1 MTRCTSPIF
10 DEDGEDDWLD
20 GSDDEDDDENAK
32 EDDVDAEDLEEEMD
46 QFEEDALE
54 DRIDWIS
61 EDDRR
66 AFKAFYDNLSPDQQ
80 RRYECFRRSKL
91 NHFHIETIM
100 KNVLDESNVRWDL
113 DKRAIIVMAGLAK
126 LFAGDIVES
135 ARRIME
141 NRREKGG
148 VCPRHLREAYRQ
160 LERMGRL
167 PRPGRH
173 KKLRR

>member
-1 MTRCTSPIF
+1 MKKAKSNKNEVKYFFMIKLKNKNIKYYITIFLVIVSFTS
-10 DEDGEDDWLD
+10 
-20 GSDDEDDDENAK
+20 
-32 EDDVDAEDLEEEMD
+32 
-46 QFEEDALE
+46 
-54 DRIDWIS
+54 
-61 EDDRR
+61 
-66 AFKAFYDNLSPDQQ
+66 
-80 RRYECFRRSKL
+80 C
-91 NHFHIETIM
+91 
-100 KNVLDESNVRWDL
+100 NVLDESNVRWDL